1 VTGHFRFAYAQ
12 ARVQARY
19 AELPGED
26 AWQRLAAARTLGM
39 FLEDAREGALR
50 GWVKGF
56 SAQSDA
62 HDLDR
67 GVRAIWQDEVTQ
79 VAAWLPRPWGPALAW
94 LRWLPLLP
102 LLAHA
107 GRGGSLPAWVGRD
120 RILQGLRRPDG
131 TLDPAAL
138 AEAGAGALV
147 PAQGEGASDPL
158 RDWAAAWAG
167 EWRRLWPPCDRRF
180 LANLDG
186 LATLI
191 GAHARAFPQAGG
203 EVAWPL
209 RRELR
214 ERLRLGF
221 HRLPLQPAAAFSYLA
236 LIALDLER
244 LRAALMDRALFV
256 LPEAV

>member
-1 VTGHFRFAYAQ
+1 MTGPCRFAYAQ

-39 FLEDAREGALR
+39 FLEEAREGALR
-50 GWVKGF
+50 VWVKGF
-56 SAQSDA
+56 SAQSDG

-67 GVRAIWQDEVTQ
+67 GVRGIWQDEVTR
-79 VAAWLPRPWGPALAW
+79 VAAWLPQPWRPALLW
-94 LRWLPLLP
+94 LQWLPLLP

-107 GRGGSLPAWVGRD
+107 GRGGLLPVWVDLD
-120 RILQGLRRPDG
+120 RALHGLRRPDG

-138 AEAGAGALV
+138 IQAGGGALV
-147 PAQGEGASDPL
+147 SAKGEAVAGSEKDWVSTWAQ
-158 RDWAAAWAG
+158 
-167 EWRRLWPPCDRRF
+167 EWRRHWPPCNRDF
-180 LANLDG
+180 LAHMDG
-186 LATLI
+186 LAALI
-191 GAHARAFPQAGG
+191 RAHASAFPQSG
-203 EVAWPL
+203 EAAWPL

-236 LIALDLER
+236 LLALDLER
-244 LRAALMDRALFV
+244 LRGALMERALFDPV
-256 LPEAV
+256 EAA

>member
-1 VTGHFRFAYAQ
+1 MTGPCRFAYAQ

-39 FLEDAREGALR
+39 FLEEAREGALR

-56 SAQSDA
+56 SAQSDG

-67 GVRAIWQDEVTQ
+67 GVRGIWQDEVTR
-79 VAAWLPRPWGPALAW
+79 VAAWLPQPWRPALLW

-107 GRGGSLPAWVGRD
+107 GRGGPLPGLGGPRPNPARAAPPGRD
-120 RILQGLRRPDG
+120 PGSGGPDPRPGPGPGPGQGGGARRTRCEDWVS
-131 TLDPAAL
+131 TW
-138 AEAGAGALV
+138 
-147 PAQGEGASDPL
+147 AQ
-158 RDWAAAWAG
+158 

-186 LATLI
+186 LA
-191 GAHARAFPQAGG
+191 
-203 EVAWPL
+203 
-209 RRELR
+209 
-214 ERLRLGF
+214 
-221 HRLPLQPAAAFSYLA
+221 
-236 LIALDLER
+236 ALDR
-244 LRAALMDRALFV
+244 GPMPRPFPRSAARPPGRCGGNCGSGCAWV
-256 LPEAV
+256 STACPCNRRRPSAISPCWPWTWSGCAPP

>member
-1 VTGHFRFAYAQ
+1 
-12 ARVQARY
+12 
-19 AELPGED
+19 
-26 AWQRLAAARTLGM
+26 M

-56 SAQSDA
+56 SALSDG
-62 HDLDR
+62 HDIDR
-67 GVRAIWQDEVTQ
+67 GLRALWQDEVAR
-79 VAAWLPRPWGPALAW
+79 VAAWLPAPWRPALVW

-107 GRGGSLPAWVGRD
+107 GRGGSLPPWMEFD
-120 RILQGLRRPDG
+120 RTLQALRRPDG

-138 AEAGAGALV
+138 RAAGAGALL
-147 PAQGEGASDPL
+147 PLKGEGTADPL
-158 RDWAAAWAG
+158 RDWVAAWTG
-167 EWRRLWPPCDRRF
+167 EWRRLWPPCDRGF
-180 LANLDG
+180 LANMDA
-186 LATLI
+186 LAGLI
-191 GAHARAFPQAGG
+191 GAHAQTFQRAGG
-203 EVAWPL
+203 EAAWPL

-256 LPEAV
+256 LAEAA